1 MTLRESC
8 KSTLLLVAIAYT
20 TWQVLR
26 GAHVGGAYAS
36 EDVPVARGGRRGR
49 MSDVAPERCFLHQKL
64 SQIPNIPSLTS
75 VPDPKGGCKYH
86 LIGLAEDSD
95 HKKADWSVYCGF
107 GSQEVTPG
115 KITSCGAFVPAERC
129 REGRKRCYSSQISF
143 CYTEKGTKSPAEGSV
158 LKDGA
163 GEGQEHHVCHT
174 GSQRRKRSN
183 KICIVEE
190 LHRLLEDFEERDNL
204 GITLQSRKLPR
215 LFQRGMWKGTQFLSF
230 TGSFMWFLHILKTE
244 QIMRDPFTG
253 SMQPKTSDIGSEL
266 EEGESSA
273 NRSEEFGEQRATA
286 AHKVQQIDGR
296 RAGQGA
302 RGKGK
307 GSVRAR
313 GQRTPGASNNEI
325 KVPGDVG
332 MVHKY
337 PEAWSEQRTQRGV
350 NPGAGIKFPV
360 GQVNRQQREREG
372 ELGRAAQYSAGA
384 NGDGSVDLYHRRFEV
399 IGGIGYVDKTKW
411 RVIVKSQSFKGCCG
425 QRGADVVEEKEY

>member
-163 GEGQEHHVCHT
+163 GEGQEHHSGT
-174 GSQRRKRSN
+174 
-183 KICIVEE
+183 
-190 LHRLLEDFEERDNL
+190 
-204 GITLQSRKLPR
+204 
-215 LFQRGMWKGTQFLSF
+215 WKGHTKLGGTRGPVKKINPLASEITETIPERNVERNTILSF

-244 QIMRDPFTG
+244 RIMRDPFTG

-296 RAGQGA
+296 RAGQGP